1 MRKKTFSRFL
11 QGAVSMVMVASMLTG
26 CGGSA
31 ASTSSSNAS
40 AETATTAADN
50 VEYKDTL
57 VVGEYGDSDSLD
69 PQKNVSH
76 DKIER
81 ELYEGLLEIDPDT
94 GEFKGCLA
102 ESWEHSDDYMTW
114 TFHLRKGVKFASS
127 GKEMTSADVVA
138 TFDRLLDKEHPGRYY
153 QNVEFIDTVT
163 APDDY
168 TVVMTLAHAFG
179 AVEDTLTQACTFIL
193 NKDYIDQYGDDMG
206 FDPATIDGTGP
217 YKLVSWDVDEQ
228 VVMEASENWW
238 RGEAGTKNLIVKI
251 IPEASSRAMA
261 IETGEVDIID
271 RPGVDDA
278 NFVDASNTIWAVRG
292 VKSPYEQ
299 DLLRK
304 VNNINTKLYEHAYAR
319 IVPGVTTERGLYNS
333 MVAEA
338 YELGCDSM
346 LEMDVR
352 GHKTRY
358 GLPNCPPSDL
368 PFGTEDGTS
377 IMIDGGPSYKGYFS
391 DIIRVGIIGK
401 PTAEQE
407 RLYKIALEGHAIGMS
422 KLRAGVLISDVVAAV
437 DAYYEKAGVS
447 DINQTKGWV
456 GHSIGLNVHEYP
468 CLEAGEDTPL
478 QAGMVMSMEPS
489 LTTPTA
495 GTMCL
500 EQNFIVT
507 ETGYELLS
515 KMPTELVRVY

>member
-1 MRKKTFSRFL
+1 MRQSMLLEGPLSEYEQRIARLTAEMKKVGMDGILLSAPDNMRYFCGHRSIVWDSN
-11 QGAVSMVMVASMLTG
+11 VSMPG
-26 CGGSA
+26 
-31 ASTSSSNAS
+31 
-40 AETATTAADN
+40 
-50 VEYKDTL
+50 TL
-57 VVGEYGDSDSLD
+57 VL
-69 PQKNVSH
+69 
-76 DKIER
+76 
-81 ELYEGLLEIDPDT
+81 
-94 GEFKGCLA
+94 
-102 ESWEHSDDYMTW
+102 
-114 TFHLRKGVKFASS
+114 
-127 GKEMTSADVVA
+127 SADGNM
-138 TFDRLLDKEHPGRYY
+138 RLAGSQSNNP
-153 QNVEFIDTVT
+153 T
-163 APDDY
+163 AR
-168 TVVMTLAHAFG
+168 MT
-179 AVEDTLTQACTFIL
+179 AC
-193 NKDYIDQYGDDMG
+193 
-206 FDPATIDGTGP
+206 
-217 YKLVSWDVDEQ
+217 VDEDCYI
-228 VVMEASENWW
+228 AYFN
-238 RGEAGTKNLIVKI
+238 GGTRQPGQPSSY
-251 IPEASSRAMA
+251 PEAILQAFKELGLENGKIGMEWGRGCRVRMIHADY
-261 IETGEVDIID
+261 ENIIAHM
-271 RPGVDDA
+271 PHA

-346 LEMDVR
+346 QEMDVR

-447 DINQTKGWV
+447 DINQTKGWI

>member
-1 MRKKTFSRFL
+1 MEWGR
-11 QGAVSMVMVASMLTG
+11 G
-26 CGGSA
+26 CRVRMIH
-31 ASTSSSNAS
+31 
-40 AETATTAADN
+40 AD
-50 VEYKDTL
+50 
-57 VVGEYGDSDSLD
+57 
-69 PQKNVSH
+69 
-76 DKIER
+76 
-81 ELYEGLLEIDPDT
+81 YENI
-94 GEFKGCLA
+94 
-102 ESWEHSDDYMTW
+102 
-114 TFHLRKGVKFASS
+114 
-127 GKEMTSADVVA
+127 
-138 TFDRLLDKEHPGRYY
+138 
-153 QNVEFIDTVT
+153 I
-163 APDDY
+163 
-168 TVVMTLAHAFG
+168 AH
-179 AVEDTLTQACTFIL
+179 
-193 NKDYIDQYGDDMG
+193 M
-206 FDPATIDGTGP
+206 PH
-217 YKLVSWDVDEQ
+217 
-228 VVMEASENWW
+228 
-238 RGEAGTKNLIVKI
+238 
-251 IPEASSRAMA
+251 
-261 IETGEVDIID
+261 
-271 RPGVDDA
+271 A

-447 DINQTKGWV
+447 DINQTKGWI